1 MANIGPQKTA
11 LRRAFENGRRA
22 GIWLVKY
29 GPSVQSQNRQRDI
42 GVMRGQDRD
51 LSGVAD
57 MFGRAERDARL
68 ASIPRPRVA
77 RPEPQPEG
85 KYDEEDAPRQKREYG
100 GEDVPP
106 PVRRRQTGGEYVPPV
121 KKRTIFTNTQAAARL
136 EVLKARKA
144 AQQSAF

>member
-68 ASIPRPRVA
+68 ARIPRPRVA

-85 KYDEEDAPRQKREYG
+85 KYDEEPKTDKQRKREVLLAQVAKAKAE
-100 GEDVPP
+100 GEET
-106 PVRRRQTGGEYVPPV
+106 VRRDLL
-121 KKRTIFTNTQAAARL
+121 A
-136 EVLKARKA
+136 LKARKA